1 MDVWTAIKKG
11 MIFIILSIFILML
24 VSLIPTQLLTRTDEV
39 STQNPSTL
47 LQTDATEQYKTY
59 QNVEVNVSVV
69 DLDESLTLLQ
79 TLIDEASVNLVSSF
93 ICSTDTPSS
102 NPVARFTIAVSH
114 ASMTDFL
121 GKVSSSLQVS
131 EIKTY
136 TDTEML
142 LVEGIDSWI
151 KNLSIQ
157 EKRYQELLSEAY
169 ELEEILAIETE
180 LSRVRTELDEWQS
193 LKEKRDMV
201 KVTISF
207 YLVKNPATSWQEAI
221 SEELVMQLGQMAS
234 YSKILVI
241 KLIGCLPYFVV
252 VLFVV
257 ILARLIF
264 KRSKRRR

>member
-1 MDVWTAIKKG
+1 MDIWTAIKKG

-24 VSLIPTQLLTRTDEV
+24 VSLIPTQLLTRTEEV

-93 ICSTDTPSS
+93 ICSTDTPSR